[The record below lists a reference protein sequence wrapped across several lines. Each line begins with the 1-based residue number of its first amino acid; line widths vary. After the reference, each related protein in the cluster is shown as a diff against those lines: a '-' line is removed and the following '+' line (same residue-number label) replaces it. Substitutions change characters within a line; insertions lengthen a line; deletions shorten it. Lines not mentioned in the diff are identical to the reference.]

1 MTLFKKKA
9 RVLFFLLA
17 TLLFTIPIS
26 VFAEQS
32 SFDIPAKA
40 AIAVDFDTGK
50 ILYEKN
56 SDTPLPIASMTK
68 LLSAYLVYDAID
80 TGKIKWSDTV
90 PFDEALIKLT
100 EDPDLSN
107 IPIKKELT
115 YTVEDN
121 VKAMLISSSNVSTT
135 ALARLISGSEQA
147 FVDSMNQQIKNWGI
161 TDGIFISASGL
172 DTQDLAEADRYPNS
186 KPEDSNILSAKDMVI
201 IARHLISDYPEVL
214 DITKQSHY
222 TLFQGTDNEETF
234 WSSNLM
240 LPDLYYYT
248 EGVDGLK
255 TGTTPNAGACFIGST
270 IQNGHR
276 IITVVMNVDEE
287 YSRFEVTKNLL
298 NYVNTNWEYKT
309 VANKGGSAIVSN
321 MDVPN
326 GKMETVPLILAEPIS
341 LWVNKNTTEL
351 KQVFAPTKDMVS
363 APLKK
368 NEVVGQQI
376 VSDSTDKLGYLS
388 DADKHE
394 ATGKVVTKTDV
405 QKANIFVRVWRSLK
419 NSIH

>member
-1 MTLFKKKA
+1 MTLLKKK
-9 RVLFFLLA
+9 RVLFFLL
-17 TLLFTIPIS
+17 LSFLFILPVSI
-26 VFAEQS
+26 FAEQN
-32 SFDIPAKA
+32 SFDVPAKA

-56 SDTPLPIASMTK
+56 SETPLPIASMSK
-68 LLSAYLVYDAID
+68 LLSAYLVYEAID
-80 TGKIKWSDTV
+80 TKKIKWDDTV
-90 PFDEALIKLT
+90 PFDDALIKLT

-147 FVDSMNQQIKNWGI
+147 FVDSMNQHVKDWGI
-161 TDGIFISASGL
+161 NDATFISASGL
-172 DTQDLAEADRYPNS
+172 DTQDLAKADRYPNS
-186 KPEDSNILSAKDMVI
+186 KYEDSNILSAKDMVI
-201 IARHLISDYPEVL
+201 VARHLISDYPEVL

-270 IQNGHR
+270 IQNGRR

-287 YSRFEVTKNLL
+287 YDRFEVTKNLL
-298 NYVNTNWEYKT
+298 NYVNSNWEYKT
-309 VANKGGSAIVSN
+309 VVSKNDSAVVNSI
-321 MDVPN
+321 DIPN
-326 GKMETVPLILAEPIS
+326 GKTETVSLILAEPIS
-341 LWVNKNTTEL
+341 LWVNKETTEL
-351 KQVFAPTKDMVS
+351 KQVFASTKDTVS

-376 VSDSTDKLGYLS
+376 VSDSADKLGYLS
-388 DADKHE
+388 DTDKHD

>member
-1 MTLFKKKA
+1 MTLLKKKRA
-9 RVLFFLLA
+9 LFFLL
-17 TLLFTIPIS
+17 LSFLFILPVS
-26 VFAEQS
+26 VVAEQN
-32 SFDIPAKA
+32 SFDVPAKA

-56 SDTPLPIASMTK
+56 SEAPLPIASMSK
-68 LLSAYLVYDAID
+68 LLSAYLVYEAID
-80 TGKIKWSDTV
+80 TKKINWNDTV
-90 PFDEALIKLT
+90 PFDDALIKLT

-115 YTVEDN
+115 YTVDDN

-147 FVDSMNQQIKNWGI
+147 FVDSMNQHIKDWGI
-161 TDGIFISASGL
+161 TDGVFISASGL
-172 DTQDLAEADRYPNS
+172 DTQDLLTVDRYPNS

-201 IARHLISDYPEVL
+201 VARHLISDYPEVL

-255 TGTTPNAGACFIGST
+255 TGTTPKAGACFIGST

-287 YSRFEVTKNLL
+287 YDRFEVTKNLL

-309 VANKGGSAIVSN
+309 IVKKGDSAVVN
-321 MDVPN
+321 NLDVPN
-326 GKMETVPLILAEPIS
+326 GKSESVALTLAEPIS
-341 LWVNKNTTEL
+341 LWVNKETTEL
-351 KQVFAPTKDMVS
+351 KQVFASTKDAVS

-376 VSDSTDKLGYLS
+376 VSDSADKLGYLS
-388 DADKHE
+388 DTDKHD
-394 ATGKVVTKTDV
+394 ATGKVITKTDV